1 MANLETTK
9 FYIMGKIQNFSITS
23 LRVEED
29 FGFQLRILKY
39 CEYLPKEND
48 GSPEDGA
55 SPVLTV
61 AMEKFTGSLQKF
73 DVTLKE
79 SHIVSGVKKAA
90 DGNILRNKW
99 WRCSNNYVNDM
110 CFHPDTSVAEIAKE
124 CKAIFDKYGN
134 PTNLSQTQESGILH
148 NLFQDIE
155 KLTTEKLEKIHF
167 TEWFAAMKQSEQD
180 FLDAVDER
188 AAQEGIR
195 QTGIIQEARD
205 AADTAYRLLISTVNL
220 LAEIGDPQPYAD
232 FINSVNALIAR
243 QKTVLKIRETNS
255 KREEGTD
262 IENPGGG
269 SGSGSD
275 NPGYE
280 PILPPEDDNNE
291 GEEPE
296 TPGGGSTEEPGGSST
311 GGNTE
316 EPETPGGGEEEE
328 DNPSGPG
335 IPNP

>member
-1 MANLETTK
+1 
-9 FYIMGKIQNFSITS
+9 MGKIQVFSITS

-29 FGFQLRILKY
+29 FGFQQRILKF
-39 CEYLPKEND
+39 CDYLPKEND

-55 SPVLTV
+55 SPTLTV
-61 AMEKFTGSLQKF
+61 AMEKFMSCLNKF
-73 DVTLKE
+73 DVALKE
-79 SHIVSGVKKAA
+79 NHIVSGVKLASNF
-90 DGNILRNKW
+90 DLLRGKW
-99 WRCSNNYVNDM
+99 WRYNKNYVDVM
-110 CFHPDTSVAEIAKE
+110 CFHPNQEIAAIANE
-124 CKAIFDKYGN
+124 CKAIFEKYGN
-134 PTNLSQTQESGILH
+134 PTTLPQVQESGILH
-148 NLFQDIE
+148 NLFQDLD
-155 KLTTEKLEKIHF
+155 KLTTKKLEKMYF
-167 TEWFAAMKQSEQD
+167 TEWLQQLKDAEQN
-180 FLDAVDER
+180 FLDASDER
-188 AAQEGIR
+188 SAQEGIR
-195 QTGIIQEARD
+195 QTGIIKDTR
-205 AADTAYRLLISTVNL
+205 AASDTAYRILIDTVNL